1 MSKTLRQAEF
11 EINAS
16 QKIIFPYLNT
26 AGGLQEWFAD
36 DVTINSNKVYNF
48 LWDGEIHAARLV
60 SQKPNKSVKFEY
72 LGEEGDDDPSWV
84 ELDLQVNELTQALY
98 FQVSEYSDATDSDE
112 EFYEMWEGLI
122 DTLKDVVGA

>member
-1 MSKTLRQAEF
+1 MSKTLRTAEF
-11 EINAS
+11 ELNAS

-48 LWDGEIHAARLV
+48 LWDGEIHSAKMV
-60 SQKPNKSVKFEY
+60 SSKPNKSVKFEY
-72 LGEEGDDDPSWV
+72 TDEEEDPSWV

-98 FQVSEYSDATDSDE
+98 FQISEYSDSTDTDE
-112 EFYEMWEGLI
+112 EFYDMWEGLV
-122 DTLKDVVGA
+122 DALRDVVGA